1 MLALSS
7 AGQRNKIIIDEVE
20 GVPTA
25 VFPHPDVIDLD
36 HEVVSAELLDAVA
49 NGLTRVRFACQAGPA
64 RLCGARPIPPTL
76 TSMVNFLSP
85 SLPLSPSLSSLL
97 LLSPLAAPS
106 TPKRRTQPCAP

>member
-1 MLALSS
+1 MLTLSS

-49 NGLTRVRFACQAGPA
+49 NGLTRVRFACQEGPA

-85 SLPLSPSLSSLL
+85 SLPLSP
-97 LLSPLAAPS
+97 APS
-106 TPKRRTQPCAP
+106 HSQFTRRND

>member
-1 MLALSS
+1 MLTLSS

-49 NGLTRVRFACQAGPA
+49 NGLTRVRLARQEGPA

-85 SLPLSPSLSSLL
+85 SL
-97 LLSPLAAPS
+97 LLSQSL
-106 TPKRRTQPCAP
+106 TLTVYKEK